1 MPTIKASELPNYD
14 TPDSN
19 DFVLIL
25 ERSNT
30 IPVTFKTYKTEVNS
44 LLTSDVV
51 SDAISEQVVEHL
63 GSLNAIIGRLTY
75 NTDKQQLILAVSNE
89 LLVNDVRA
97 NELDGNGNLLS
108 GPDQYSVVPKKYV
121 DNEVGKQKTYLEGL
135 INNISQNN
143 LTLTG
148 GTLTGQL
155 TLSATQ
161 VFDNERYAA
170 SVGYVHSH
178 VVAQNF
184 ISANGAT
191 ITGSLYVNT
200 PTSGTMAA
208 NKAYVD
214 NTVATGVTGITS
226 DGIPEGVT
234 NLYFTDARAQ
244 GAITVT
250 GDLTYINGVIS
261 YTGLQLSDIP
271 TKLSELTNDSGFIGT
286 TGLADFPRRSEIS
299 AVGFSNNYSD
309 LINKPAIPDL
319 STVVVSTSG
328 GSTGIPIQNLVS
340 AAGISGSF
348 NDLANKPLGIYD
360 SVEGLLQFVQTV
372 NMKGDGLENIATTNL
387 QGLSAIQ
394 VNVRPGTGINVSTTV
409 YDNTDPANPVYVSG
423 GEVSVDDTVIATKT
437 YVDDRI
443 LTVDN
448 TDEMAE
454 GTTNLYYTDARVD
467 ARTSSVGFIATAS
480 QYSGIITTNPADN
493 TDVTAHILGNT
504 GTQSVTGTST
514 GWLYG
519 DIVSDP
525 SNPTTTIVLDVD
537 NALYSGRVIGDVTSN
552 NLVANATVDMTNA
565 NINFNGAI
573 VSGLVL
579 ETTLD
584 QISDVDTTGATNGQA
599 LAFDGTE
606 WKPTTISGGGT
617 FDINNA
623 LGTSTATTGQILSWT
638 GTAFAW
644 IASGG
649 GSSFNQTLN
658 TTDDVVFNKVT
669 TNDLAFGGTGP
680 VTFTSGNNLAFNAT
694 GTITFNGVTYA
705 PEKIIQANTSI
716 TVSETGPVPNGEIV
730 FATNGTDSWKINSSG
745 HLLPA
750 LDSAFDIGSASFKI
764 RDLYVSTS
772 TIHMGDNKI
781 SIEAGKMKYNDDEV
795 LPVGA
800 LQTLVASAT
809 DFDDFKAKIA
819 LL

>member
-1 MPTIKASELPNYD
+1 MPEIKVSDLPNYE

-19 DFVLIL
+19 DYVLVL
-25 ERSNT
+25 ERSNSLPT
-30 IPVTFKTYKTEVNS
+30 TFKTYKTEVSS

-51 SDAISEQVVEHL
+51 NDAITAGVIAHI
-63 GSLNAIIGRLTY
+63 GSLNDVIGRLTY
-75 NTDKQQLILAVSNE
+75 NATYQQIALAAGNE
-89 LLVNDVRA
+89 FIVNDPRVYS
-97 NELDGNGNLLS
+97 EDENGNAITYA
-108 GPDQYSVVPKKYV
+108 DEYSVVPKKYV
-121 DNEVGKQKTYLEGL
+121 DAQDTADKTYLEGL
-135 INNISQNN
+135 INNISNN
-143 LTLTG
+143 SFTTAG
-148 GTLTGQL
+148 GTLTGDL
-155 TLSATQ
+155 TLSASQNTS
-161 VFDNERYAA
+161 NERSAA
-170 SVGYVHSH
+170 SVGYVNTYVQS
-178 VVAQNF
+178 QSF

-191 ITGSLYVNT
+191 ITGNLFVPT
-200 PTSGTMAA
+200 PTSSTMVA

-214 NTVATGVTGITS
+214 ATVSTGVTGITS
-226 DGIPEGVT
+226 DGIPEGTT

-244 GAITVT
+244 GAISVA
-250 GDLTYINGVIS
+250 GDLTYTNGVLS
-261 YTGLQLSDIP
+261 YTGLTTADLP
-271 TKLSELTNDSGFIGT
+271 TTLSELTNDMGFIGT
-286 TGLADFPRRSEIS
+286 AGLADYPTRSEIS
-299 AVGFSNNYSD
+299 AVGFSNNYAD
-309 LINKPAIPDL
+309 LINKPNIPDM
-319 STVVVSTSG
+319 STVIVSTAG
-328 GSTGIPIQNLVS
+328 PAGIPLANVVS

-606 WKPTTISGGGT
+606 WKPTTISGGG
-617 FDINNA
+617 
-623 LGTSTATTGQILSWT
+623 
-638 GTAFAW
+638 
-644 IASGG
+644 
-649 GSSFNQTLN
+649 SSFNQTLN

-705 PEKIIQANTSI
+705 PEKIIQGDTSI
-716 TVSETGPVPNGEIV
+716 TITDTGANGEIV
-730 FATNGTDSWKINSSG
+730 IATNGTDSWKINSAG

-750 LDSAFDIGSASFKI
+750 LDSTFDIGSASFKI
-764 RDLYVSTS
+764 RDLYVSDS